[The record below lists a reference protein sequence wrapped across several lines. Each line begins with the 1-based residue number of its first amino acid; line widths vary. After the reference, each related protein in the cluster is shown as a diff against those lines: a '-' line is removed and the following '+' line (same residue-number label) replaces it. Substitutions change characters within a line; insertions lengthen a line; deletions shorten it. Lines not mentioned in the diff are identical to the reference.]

1 MKCLVWKALSLN
13 SKKTKLFTKVE
24 RLISFRNLRP
34 KKKEGFLKVIS
45 IFSFL
50 GIMLGVAIL
59 IVVMSVMNGFK
70 TDLTKKI
77 LGLNPHIV
85 IQSNNFKIEDEFIK
99 KLEKKNLDINI
110 SKTFSG
116 EGIIITGENAKGIII
131 KGIDTKSVKAV
142 NFLEKNISK
151 GNLKNFKKNTA
162 FIGAE
167 LSFNLNLDVGDKINL
182 MSSAFVATP
191 FGGLPKQE
199 TFTVAGIFNTG
210 FNEFDQNFVFLQLS
224 DALSIFDKNYHELN
238 LEIYLPD
245 PMKADKVKKK
255 IQQLNQNFFIYSWT
269 DLNKSFFSAL
279 KVERNVMF
287 IILTLILIVAAFNII
302 SGLTILIKNKTK
314 EIAILK
320 TLGLSNNSIKKVFF
334 LTGFTIGFFATITGV
349 LLGVFIALNIEKL
362 RIVLSS
368 IFNFEIFPSDVYFLD
383 QLPSEINIYSIVMI
397 AIFSLIVSALASY
410 FPAMGISKMKT
421 FKALKYE

>member
-1 MKCLVWKALSLN
+1 M
-13 SKKTKLFTKVE
+13 FTKAE
-24 RLISFRNLRP
+24 RLISLRNLRP

-59 IVVMSVMNGFK
+59 IIVMSVMNGFK
-70 TDLTKKI
+70 NDLTKKI
-77 LGLNPHIV
+77 LGLNPHV
-85 IQSNNFKIEDEFIK
+85 IIESNSFKIENEFIEKLK
-99 KLEKKNLDINI
+99 KKFQNINI
-110 SKTFSG
+110 SKTYSG
-116 EGIIITGENAKGIII
+116 EGIVVNNGNAKGIII
-131 KGIDTKSVKAV
+131 KGIDSNNKESL

-151 GNLKNFKKNTA
+151 GDLNKFKKNTA

-167 LSFNLNLDVGDKINL
+167 LAFNLNIKVGDKINL

-199 TFTVAGIFNTG
+199 TLTVTGVFNTG
-210 FNEFDQNFVFLQLS
+210 FYEFDQNFVFLNLS
-224 DALSIFDKNYHELN
+224 DALSIFDKEEHDQN
-238 LEIYLPD
+238 LEIYLTN
-245 PMKADKVKKK
+245 PMKADLFKNQ
-255 IQQLNQNFFIYSWT
+255 IQKLDQNYFVYSWS

-320 TLGLSNNSIKKVFF
+320 TLGLSNNSIKKSFF
-334 LTGFTIGFFATITGV
+334 LTGFTIGFFATITGI
-349 LLGVFIALNIEKL
+349 LLGVIFALNIEKI
-362 RIVLSS
+362 RIILSNV
-368 IFNFEIFPSDVYFLD
+368 FNFEIFPSDVYFLE
-383 QLPSEINIYSIVMI
+383 QLPSEINTYSIIVI
-397 AIFSLIVSALASY
+397 FIFSLIISALASY
-410 FPAMGISKMKT
+410 LPAMAISKMKT
-421 FKALKYE
+421 FRALKYE